1 MSKIQELSKQVQVYN
16 SGTIQL
22 VESPVLEESMEEMSL
37 DNDELI
43 PETLTLEL
51 EPLDTNL
58 DLKGDFLN
66 TLTQLIQHQQQTD
79 NFIPTIDTIIEQS
92 YLQPLRKWCPL
103 LNESFMS
110 SFLHQFKLQSH
121 LTLLFNH
128 YLFGSAKFVTGLENT
143 LFDSLDLSHSCRW
156 PPRPSDI
163 NMALRNLLLIES
175 DGNVFKFTLRES
187 KESSAWLNPHGE

>member
-1 MSKIQELSKQVQVYN
+1 M
-16 SGTIQL
+16 L
-22 VESPVLEESMEEMSL
+22 VESPVLEEFMEEMSL
-37 DNDELI
+37 DNDKPILES
-43 PETLTLEL
+43 LTLDL
-51 EPLDTNL
+51 ESLDTSL
-58 DLKGDFLN
+58 GLKGDFLN

-79 NFIPTIDTIIEQS
+79 DFIPTIDTIIDQS
-92 YLQPLRKWCPL
+92 YLQPIRKWCPL

-128 YLFGSAKFVTGLENT
+128 YLFGSAKFVIGLENT
-143 LFDSLDLSHSCRW
+143 LFDSLDLSHSRRW

-163 NMALRNLLLIES
+163 NMTLRDLLLEES
-175 DGNVFKFTLRES
+175 GEGAFTFTLRES